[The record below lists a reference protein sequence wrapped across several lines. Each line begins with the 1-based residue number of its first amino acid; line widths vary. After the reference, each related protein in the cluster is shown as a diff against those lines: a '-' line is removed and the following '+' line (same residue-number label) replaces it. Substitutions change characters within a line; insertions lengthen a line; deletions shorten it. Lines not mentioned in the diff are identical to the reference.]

1 MEKIDF
7 RHRIAARK
15 FVGHKIVAQI
25 SHCISGPEEAAVIAV
40 FSRNVGDERMR
51 EKLSTRE
58 VKTAHEL
65 YALADKCARMEEG
78 RLVPKVDAKGA
89 PGPAAEEA
97 RRKKKKRPAKAVFAA
112 DPGTPAVPGKK
123 VKAGSDPANSGAGA
137 WCPLHDTN
145 DHDGRDCHSLRGMID
160 RQKQRQAE
168 RVATGTYGNCYNCGE
183 PGHLA
188 RSCPSVGDRGSRGNG
203 RGGGQAGA
211 RRGRGPGRG
220 QGRGNYD
227 RPARGRD
234 APQRAEEEGGNAD
247 EGFQVGYQEPRDAA
261 CIHGGAYA
269 LASHGEFKRLSRA
282 VFAAQP
288 SVEEQ
293 RPLRWSHVP
302 ITFDATDHPDRLAGV
317 GLLPLVVSPIIHN
330 VVVSKMLVDGG
341 AGLNLLSVKLMEK
354 LQLTEELLQPTGSFQ
369 GVNPG
374 TTQPLGKIVLP
385 VTFGSR
391 EFYRTENVTFDVA
404 DIPLPYNG
412 IIGRPALAK
421 FMAVTH
427 HAYNS
432 LKMPTT
438 WGVLTVKADAKDAVF
453 CNELIF
459 KGAAATTRADCIDDE
474 PGGSSAA
481 SPVKKLRAAAERA
494 SGEDVPGDGS
504 RGHQAPSKA
513 RLQEEPQMTKRVS
526 LPGHTD
532 RSFVISANLPPA

>member
-1 MEKIDF
+1 
-7 RHRIAARK
+7 
-15 FVGHKIVAQI
+15 
-25 SHCISGPEEAAVIAV
+25 
-40 FSRNVGDERMR
+40 
-51 EKLSTRE
+51 
-58 VKTAHEL
+58 
-65 YALADKCARMEEG
+65 
-78 RLVPKVDAKGA
+78 
-89 PGPAAEEA
+89 
-97 RRKKKKRPAKAVFAA
+97 
-112 DPGTPAVPGKK
+112 
-123 VKAGSDPANSGAGA
+123 
-137 WCPLHDTN
+137 
-145 DHDGRDCHSLRGMID
+145 
-160 RQKQRQAE
+160 
-168 RVATGTYGNCYNCGE
+168 
-183 PGHLA
+183 
-188 RSCPSVGDRGSRGNG
+188 
-203 RGGGQAGA
+203 
-211 RRGRGPGRG
+211 
-220 QGRGNYD
+220 
-227 RPARGRD
+227 
-234 APQRAEEEGGNAD
+234 
-247 EGFQVGYQEPRDAA
+247 
-261 CIHGGAYA
+261 
-269 LASHGEFKRLSRA
+269 
-282 VFAAQP
+282 
-288 SVEEQ
+288 
-293 RPLRWSHVP
+293 
-302 ITFDATDHPDRLAGV
+302 
-317 GLLPLVVSPIIHN
+317 
-330 VVVSKMLVDGG
+330 
-341 AGLNLLSVKLMEK
+341 MEK

-504 RGHQAPSKA
+504 RGHQAPGKA

-526 LPGHTD
+526 LPGHAD
-532 RSFVISANLPPA
+532 RSFVIGANLPPA